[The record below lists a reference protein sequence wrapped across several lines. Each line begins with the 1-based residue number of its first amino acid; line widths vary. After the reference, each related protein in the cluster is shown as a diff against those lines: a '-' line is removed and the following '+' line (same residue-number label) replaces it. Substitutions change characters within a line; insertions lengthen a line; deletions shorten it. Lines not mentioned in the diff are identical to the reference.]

1 MPKVCRHAAKD
12 ETKVGTLVAPNRV
25 AINHDHFF
33 SYRIDMDVDGRAN
46 NFSRY
51 RLRAVRQP
59 EDAQRIGLWE
69 VLPQPVTTER
79 QAQTKM
85 DASKPALLVFSSEN
99 KDNAMGYPSAYQVMM
114 PNINPLVPVS
124 DAAFQRAYFVQN
136 NLWVTR
142 YKRPEIFA
150 AGMQTNQSA
159 SWLGL
164 PEYIFDNE
172 NLENEDLVAW
182 VTMGFH
188 HVPMAEDWPVMPA
201 KVDEI
206 IFKPRNFFDRNP
218 AIGLPD

>member
-1 MPKVCRHAAKD
+1 
-12 ETKVGTLVAPNRV
+12 
-25 AINHDHFF
+25 
-33 SYRIDMDVDGRAN
+33 MDVDGQSN
-46 NFSRY
+46 NFSRH
-51 RLRAVRQP
+51 RIQPIRQP
-59 EDAQRIGLWE
+59 EGAPRIGLWE
-69 VLPQPVTTER
+69 VRPQPVTTER

-85 DASKPALLVFSSEN
+85 DASKPALLVFSSED

-114 PNINPLVPVS
+114 PNIDPLVPVS
-124 DAAFQRAYFVQN
+124 DATFQRAYFVQN

-150 AGMQTNQSA
+150 AGMQAMQSA

-206 IFKPRNFFDRNP
+206 ILKPRNFFDRNP

>member
-1 MPKVCRHAAKD
+1 
-12 ETKVGTLVAPNRV
+12 
-25 AINHDHFF
+25 
-33 SYRIDMDVDGRAN
+33 
-46 NFSRY
+46 
-51 RLRAVRQP
+51 
-59 EDAQRIGLWE
+59 
-69 VLPQPVTTER
+69 
-79 QAQTKM
+79 
-85 DASKPALLVFSSEN
+85 
-99 KDNAMGYPSAYQVMM
+99 MM
-114 PNINPLVPVS
+114 PNINPLVTAS

-164 PEYIFDNE
+164 PEYINDNE
-172 NLENEDLVAW
+172 NLENADLVAW

-206 IFKPRNFFDRNP
+206 ILKPRNFFDRNP